1 LGFVAIVLT
10 LLRSSIP
17 FLCVMNA
24 VTANR
29 RHARTLSPVGQ
40 DEARSRPPLIERVRA
55 RQQRH
60 RQRNRLFRVAF
71 AIGGFLVL
79 LAGVIML
86 FTPGP
91 GLAAIVLGLT
101 MLALE
106 FTWAERALE
115 RMIDRAE
122 QAADQVTKGSPVRRA
137 ALLTLGFLTLAASIA
152 VIFIWDIPFFPG

>member
-1 LGFVAIVLT
+1 
-10 LLRSSIP
+10 
-17 FLCVMNA
+17 
-24 VTANR
+24 
-29 RHARTLSPVGQ
+29 VGQ

-60 RQRNRLFRVAF
+60 RQRNRLVRVAF

-79 LAGVIML
+79 LGGVVML

-115 RMIDRAE
+115 RVINRAE
-122 QAADQVTKGSPVRRA
+122 QAADQVTQGSPVRRA
-137 ALLTLGFLTLAASIA
+137 ALLAVGVLTLAASVAI
-152 VIFIWDIPFFPG
+152 VVFWDIPFFPG

>member
-1 LGFVAIVLT
+1 
-10 LLRSSIP
+10 
-17 FLCVMNA
+17 MNA
-24 VTANR
+24 VTGNR

-60 RQRNRLFRVAF
+60 RKRNRLFRVAF
-71 AIGGFLVL
+71 AIAGFLVL

-115 RMIDRAE
+115 RMLHRAE
-122 QAADQVTKGSPVRRA
+122 QAADQVTQGSPVRRA
-137 ALLTLGFLTLAASIA
+137 AFLTLGFLTLAASIA

>member
-1 LGFVAIVLT
+1 M
-10 LLRSSIP
+10 RSSVP
-17 FLCVMNA
+17 FLCVI
-24 VTANR
+24 TRSRANR

-115 RMIDRAE
+115 RMLHRAE
-122 QAADQVTKGSPVRRA
+122 QAADQVTKGSPARRA
-137 ALLTLGFLTLAASIA
+137 AFLTLGFLTLAASIA
-152 VIFIWDIPFFPG
+152 VIFLWDIPFFPG

>member
-1 LGFVAIVLT
+1 M
-10 LLRSSIP
+10 RS
-17 FLCVMNA
+17 
-24 VTANR
+24 
-29 RHARTLSPVGQ
+29 LSAVGQ

-71 AIGGFLVL
+71 AIAGFLVL
-79 LAGVIML
+79 LAGVVML

-106 FTWAERALE
+106 FAWAERLL
-115 RMIDRAE
+115 DRALD
-122 QAADQVTKGSPVRRA
+122 QADVAQRKAAETTRTQRILGAVAA
-137 ALLTLGFLTLAASIA
+137 ALAAA
-152 VIFIWDIPFFPG
+152 VAVTVWLLWEIPLIPG

>member
-1 LGFVAIVLT
+1 
-10 LLRSSIP
+10 
-17 FLCVMNA
+17 
-24 VTANR
+24 
-29 RHARTLSPVGQ
+29 VGQ

-71 AIGGFLVL
+71 AIAGFLVL

-115 RMIDRAE
+115 RMLHRAE

-137 ALLTLGFLTLAASIA
+137 AVLALGFLALAASIA
-152 VIFIWDIPFFPG
+152 TIFIWDIPFFPG

>member
-1 LGFVAIVLT
+1 M
-10 LLRSSIP
+10 RS
-17 FLCVMNA
+17 
-24 VTANR
+24 
-29 RHARTLSPVGQ
+29 LSAVGQ

-71 AIGGFLVL
+71 AIAGFLVL
-79 LAGVIML
+79 LAGVVML

-91 GLAAIVLGLT
+91 GLAGIVLGLT

-106 FTWAERALE
+106 FAWAERALE

-137 ALLTLGFLTLAASIA
+137 AVLALGFLALAAFIA
-152 VIFIWDIPFFPG
+152 TIVIWDIPFFPG

>member
-1 LGFVAIVLT
+1 M
-10 LLRSSIP
+10 RS
-17 FLCVMNA
+17 
-24 VTANR
+24 
-29 RHARTLSPVGQ
+29 LSALGQ
-40 DEARSRPPLIERVRA
+40 DEVRSRPPLIERVRA

-71 AIGGFLVL
+71 AIAGFLVL
-79 LAGVIML
+79 LAGVVML

-106 FTWAERALE
+106 FAWAERALE
-115 RMIDRAE
+115 RIIDRAE

-137 ALLTLGFLTLAASIA
+137 AVIAVGVLALAASIA
-152 VIFIWDIPFFPG
+152 TIVIWDIPFFPG

>member
-1 LGFVAIVLT
+1 
-10 LLRSSIP
+10 
-17 FLCVMNA
+17 
-24 VTANR
+24 
-29 RHARTLSPVGQ
+29 VGQ

-71 AIGGFLVL
+71 AIAGFLVL

-106 FTWAERALE
+106 FTWAE
-115 RMIDRAE
+115 

-137 ALLTLGFLTLAASIA
+137 AFLTLGFLTLAVSIA
-152 VIFIWDIPFFPG
+152 AILIWDVPFFPG